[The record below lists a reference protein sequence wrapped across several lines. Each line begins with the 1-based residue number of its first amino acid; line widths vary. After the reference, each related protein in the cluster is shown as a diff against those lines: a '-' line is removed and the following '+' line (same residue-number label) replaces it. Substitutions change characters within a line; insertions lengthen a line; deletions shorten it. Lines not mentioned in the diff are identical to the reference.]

1 MPQRSPL
8 IRSGVIL
15 RAIAT
20 AATLTSLA
28 SMTAFAAT
36 HVQNDAAPLKPVAST
51 TTSST
56 AAATATPAATA
67 RTTTSRTTTVTGRVT
82 TTTTTA
88 RTKTHS
94 S

>member
-1 MPQRSPL
+1 MPQRGPL
-8 IRSGVIL
+8 IRSRVLL
-15 RAIAT
+15 RAIAS

-28 SMTAFAAT
+28 SMSAFAAT
-36 HVQNDAAPLKPVAST
+36 HVQNDAAPLKPTAST

-56 AAATATPAATA
+56 IAAATPVPTAA
-67 RTTTSRTTTVTGRVT
+67 TTTSRATALTGRVT

>member
-36 HVQNDAAPLKPVAST
+36 HVQNDAAPLKPAAT
-51 TTSST
+51 TTIASAT
-56 AAATATPAATA
+56 AAPAPTS
-67 RTTTSRTTTVTGRVT
+67 RTTTTRTTTVTGRVT